1 MSDNTIK
8 GKVDI
13 KEVVKVLLSEES
25 YGRTDIVVPRIVL
38 KDLLIE
44 IETLKKRVENM
55 DITIAC
61 YETGK
66 VIDWKKIEDMSS
78 QLLRVREILWLN
90 HGHSGLYGDDGE
102 MQCGACMEDS
112 WPEKLWD
119 YKRTDIV
126 SLTKKAMAV
135 LITQISKK
143 EDF

>member
-25 YGRTDIVVPRIVL
+25 YGRTDIIVPRIVL

-66 VIDWKKIEDMSS
+66 VIDWKKIEDMSL

-102 MQCGACMEDS
+102 MQCGLCAVNS
-112 WPEKLWD
+112 YPEKLWD

>member
-1 MSDNTIK
+1 MSNNTIK

-13 KEVVKVLLSEES
+13 KEVVKVLLEEES
-25 YGRTDIVVPRIVL
+25 DGRTDIVVPRIVL
-38 KDLLIE
+38 KDLLSE
-44 IETLKKRVENM
+44 IENLKKQVEGM
-55 DITIAC
+55 EITIAC

-78 QLLRVREILWLN
+78 QLLKVREVLWLN

-102 MQCGACMEDS
+102 MQCGACMTDS

-119 YKRTDIV
+119 YKRSDIV
-126 SLTKKAMAV
+126 TLTKKAMGV
-135 LITQISKK
+135 LLTQISKK